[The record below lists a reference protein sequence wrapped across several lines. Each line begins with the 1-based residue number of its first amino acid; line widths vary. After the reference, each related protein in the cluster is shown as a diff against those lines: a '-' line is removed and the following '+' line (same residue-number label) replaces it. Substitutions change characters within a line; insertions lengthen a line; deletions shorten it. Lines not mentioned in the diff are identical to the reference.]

1 MWLWSEKTPRRSG
14 GPGFLGDWSRLM
26 RGVLATGPLGVF
38 GVGCCVPAEIRLE
51 GSDSGVRQVLLRGS

>member
-38 GVGCCVPAEIRLE
+38 GV
-51 GSDSGVRQVLLRGS
+51 LRPG